1 MKVAI
6 GHSTQENPVTGVAGI
21 KYEEQLTEP
30 VAEIAAQ
37 ILRQHGVDAVSNAP
51 HTKAGDVA
59 SWANKVG
66 ADVFVDI
73 HTDAANGKARGTSAF
88 YHPGSSKGEVL
99 AAHLYNFVG
108 GVGGVRRSMHSRTD
122 LIALY
127 GTKAVSALVELEFHD
142 RADTANF
149 VKDNWNA
156 YGEAVAKAVLA
167 YLGIPFNGSGSTPPP
182 EQPQPSPEPVS
193 PEPVPSNRHIGETRP
208 APDFPLGR
216 CSRHN
221 RQMYYGSRS
230 KLDHQVSGWEDTES
244 DGTRGADGLKT
255 FQVQMKHRGWN
266 IDPDGLWGDQTERVV
281 GEFQKEKG
289 LTVDHAVGPN
299 TWKAAWETPIS

>member
-73 HTDAANGKARGTSAF
+73 HTDAVNGKARGTSAF

-142 RADTANF
+142 RADTADF

-193 PEPVPSNRHIGETRP
+193 PNRPIGETRP

>member
-30 VAEIAAQ
+30 VAEIATR

-88 YHPGSSKGEVL
+88 YYPGSSKGEVL

-108 GVGGVRRSMHSRTD
+108 GVGGVRRSMHSRKD
-122 LIALY
+122 LIVLY

-149 VKDNWNA
+149 VKDNWDA

-167 YLGIPFNGSGSTPPP
+167 YLGIPFNGSGSTPTP
-182 EQPQPSPEPVS
+182 EQPEPHPSPHPSRLLPV
-193 PEPVPSNRHIGETRP
+193 VPSVRPVLRRTSLWVDALVTTDRCTTALAPASTTRS
-208 APDFPLGR
+208 LVGR
-216 CSRHN
+216 ILSP
-221 RQMYYGSRS
+221 M
-230 KLDHQVSGWEDTES
+230 E
-244 DGTRGADGLKT
+244 LKA
-255 FQVQMKHRGWN
+255 
-266 IDPDGLWGDQTERVV
+266 
-281 GEFQKEKG
+281 
-289 LTVDHAVGPN
+289 LTA
-299 TWKAAWETPIS
+299 